1 MSNCNNYEK
10 IKRSIEEENKKYKY
24 CYIQGPTGPQ
34 CEKGDPGPS
43 TVQIGKVETI
53 EPNEKAEIVNAGTP
67 VDVVLNF
74 ADIAPVLIISTPS
87 GIFTLSRVR
96 SINSS
101 FPSPES
107 T

>member
-43 TVQIGKVETI
+43 IVQIGKVETI
-53 EPNEKAEIVNAGTP
+53 EPNEKAEIVNIGTP
-67 VDVVLNF
+67 VDVVLDF
-74 ADIAPVLIISTPS
+74 KIPRGEQ
-87 GIFTLSRVR
+87 GIEGK
-96 SINSS
+96 IG
-101 FPSPES
+101 PQGIPGPQG
-107 T
+107 

>member
-74 ADIAPVLIISTPS
+74 KMPKGDKGDQGEIGPRGLQ
-87 GIFTLSRVR
+87 
-96 SINSS
+96 
-101 FPSPES
+101 EK
-107 T
+107 